1 MLRNNVS
8 SKTMDWKKIFK
19 EGVELVLAT
28 YSEESGPHAIVV
40 ASQGFVEGKLL
51 INACQ
56 MRTTL
61 LNLEKDNRVAVV
73 AMNSGKY
80 LRLKGTAELHD
91 SGKYFEIAK
100 ERNTG
105 PTTKCAIVIEAQEI
119 FDLDKVEVVVRE
131 KDI

>member
-1 MLRNNVS
+1 M
-8 SKTMDWKKIFK
+8 
-19 EGVELVLAT
+19 ELILAT

-61 LNLEKDNRVAVV
+61 ANLEKDNRVAVV

-80 LRLKGTAELHD
+80 
-91 SGKYFEIAK
+91 FEIAK
-100 ERNTG
+100 KRNTG
-105 PTTKCAIVIEAQEI
+105 PEVKCAIVIEAKEI
-119 FDLDKVEVVVRE
+119 FDLDKVEVVE
-131 KDI
+131 M

>member
-1 MLRNNVS
+1 
-8 SKTMDWKKIFK
+8 MDWKEIFK

-61 LNLEKDNRVAVV
+61 ANLKKNNRAAVV

-91 SGKYFEIAK
+91 NGKYFEIAK
-100 ERNTG
+100 ERNKG
-105 PTTKCAIVIEAQEI
+105 PEVKCAIVIAVKEI
-119 FDLDKVEVVVRE
+119 FDLDKIEVVK
-131 KDI
+131 KD

>member
-1 MLRNNVS
+1 
-8 SKTMDWKKIFK
+8 MDWKKIFK

-28 YSEESGPHAIVV
+28 YSEENGPHAIVV

-61 LNLEKDNRVAVV
+61 ANLEKDNRVAVV

-100 ERNTG
+100 ERNSG
-105 PTTKCAIVIEAQEI
+105 PTTKCAIIIEAQEI
-119 FDLDKVEVVVRE
+119 FDLDKVEVV
-131 KDI
+131 KK